1 MQGNLNEAPKQII
14 VTESNET
21 DISEKNG
28 GDVEALQHM
37 FTISEEKHIVKPDQQ
52 SVRKLRLAQRD
63 LRKDN
68 VVNITTLRLSEL
80 LEKALTNVSMT
91 DCTTTGFRQSITVE
105 IEPELQQQVTKY
117 DLQRDIVIPENPPA
131 VLPAVICSL
140 QTDDDVGFDED
151 DWPKVATA
159 IRRRRLSYRL

>member
-1 MQGNLNEAPKQII
+1 MTTDQFEFLNIIANIVRTAAPMQGNSNEAPKQII

-80 LEKALTNVSMT
+80 LEKALSAV
-91 DCTTTGFRQSITVE
+91 TVCRT
-105 IEPELQQQVTKY
+105 L
-117 DLQRDIVIPENPPA
+117 N
-131 VLPAVICSL
+131 
-140 QTDDDVGFDED
+140 
-151 DWPKVATA
+151 
-159 IRRRRLSYRL
+159 

>member
-1 MQGNLNEAPKQII
+1 
-14 VTESNET
+14 
-21 DISEKNG
+21 
-28 GDVEALQHM
+28 
-37 FTISEEKHIVKPDQQ
+37 
-52 SVRKLRLAQRD
+52 
-63 LRKDN
+63 
-68 VVNITTLRLSEL
+68 
-80 LEKALTNVSMT
+80 MT

-131 VLPAVICSL
+131 VLPVVICSL